1 MTAKI
6 IRLALVRPAPWPKHA
21 SPPLDGAPFMSTC
34 PTCNE
39 PRLQMGYGPWGL
51 IRRLK
56 GDRPIEAWCVTCD
69 RFWPISVQERLALAK
84 ELEHSRPI

>member
-6 IRLALVRPAPWPKHA
+6 IRLALAHPAPWPKHEKL
-21 SPPLDGAPFMSTC
+21 PLDWAPFMSTC

-39 PRLQMGYGPWGL
+39 PRLQMGYGPWSL
-51 IRRLK
+51 IRRLN

-69 RFWPISVQERLALAK
+69 RFWSISARERLALAK
-84 ELEHSRPI
+84 QFEYLRPI